1 MTTRRIIILTAII
14 NLAIVL
20 ATVWL
25 HYNTNHLNI
34 ACQGNLTMEDSR
46 NNNPF
51 TLDALVEM
59 HFMSDGSGAF
69 NLTGDA
75 SVKGNH
81 FTVSRQESF
90 TWRHVRDALYEITIT
105 DVQRYGHDTVPE
117 GVFERFVSG
126 IGMSQKRMLQL
137 TRTPDDALV
146 IGNFYSPLLVCAG

>member
-14 NLAIVL
+14 NLAILV

-25 HYNTNHLNI
+25 HYNKNHLNI

-59 HFMSDGSGAF
+59 HFMPDGNGAF
-69 NLTGDA
+69 NLIGDA
-75 SVKGNH
+75 SVKGKH

-90 TWRHVRDALYEITIT
+90 TWHHVRDSLYEITIT
-105 DVQRYGHDTVPE
+105 HVQRFGHDTVPE
-117 GVFERFVSG
+117 GVFERFISG
-126 IGMSQKRMLQL
+126 IGVSQKRMLQL
-137 TRTPDDALV
+137 NRTPDDALV
-146 IGNFYSPLLVCAG
+146 IGNFYSPLLICTG